1 MKGIL
6 AIVNNIM
13 VVPKTSTLEITAPP
27 SRWVVLL
34 SKILLVVLIL
44 FLLPD
49 LVSAKSKK
57 KNRTLEKIY
66 NARIIHCEANDCGNL
81 VLEESMNCVT
91 KCVSEQC
98 YKEAKYDV
106 NPLEDGEVD
115 ENRALQFAGCVRN
128 EILKERAA
136 RARSR

>member
-1 MKGIL
+1 MENQI
-6 AIVNNIM
+6 
-13 VVPKTSTLEITAPP
+13 ITF
-27 SRWVVLL
+27 R
-34 SKILLVVLIL
+34 
-44 FLLPD
+44 
-49 LVSAKSKK
+49 
-57 KNRTLEKIY
+57 LEKIY

-98 YKEAKYDV
+98 YKESKYDV

>member
-1 MKGIL
+1 
-6 AIVNNIM
+6 
-13 VVPKTSTLEITAPP
+13 
-27 SRWVVLL
+27 
-34 SKILLVVLIL
+34 
-44 FLLPD
+44 
-49 LVSAKSKK
+49 
-57 KNRTLEKIY
+57 
-66 NARIIHCEANDCGNL
+66 
-81 VLEESMNCVT
+81 MNCVT

-115 ENRALQFAGCVRN
+115 ENRALQFAGCVRD